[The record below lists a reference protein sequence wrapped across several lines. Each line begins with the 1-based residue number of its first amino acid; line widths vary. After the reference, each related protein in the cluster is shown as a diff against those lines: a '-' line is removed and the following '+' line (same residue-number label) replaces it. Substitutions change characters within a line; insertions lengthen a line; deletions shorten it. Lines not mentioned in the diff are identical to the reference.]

1 MNIEVA
7 KRILTVGKRLAPDR
21 FPQPALEIAETW
33 ELALATVNLPP
44 QVWEDAVLLWC
55 TELVGDKMC
64 TPRDMIGA
72 ARTVRDRWESDPQR
86 RQILE
91 AHRVEC
97 QNRNY
102 ARAGLEPI
110 GVTGLPNHSPS
121 PRQALTDAA
130 SGQDTPSQSH
140 RRRTVERFAGG
151 QGQIPA

>member
-55 TELVGDKMC
+55 THLVGDRMC
-64 TPRDMIGA
+64 TPKDLIA
-72 ARTVRDRWESDPQR
+72 AAYTVRDRWESDPQR

-110 GVTGLPNHSPS
+110 GVADLPNHSPS
-121 PRQALTDAA
+121 PRQALTGAA
-130 SGQDTPSQSH
+130 SGQDTPSQNH

>member
-1 MNIEVA
+1 MNSDIA
-7 KRILTVGKRLAPDR
+7 KLILATGKRLAPDR
-21 FPQPALEIAETW
+21 FPQPSLEVAQAW
-33 ELALATVNLPP
+33 YAALATVNLPP

-102 ARAGLEPI
+102 AKAGLEPI
-110 GVTGLPNHSPS
+110 TAADLTSASPE

-130 SGQDTPSQSH
+130 SGQDTPSQNH